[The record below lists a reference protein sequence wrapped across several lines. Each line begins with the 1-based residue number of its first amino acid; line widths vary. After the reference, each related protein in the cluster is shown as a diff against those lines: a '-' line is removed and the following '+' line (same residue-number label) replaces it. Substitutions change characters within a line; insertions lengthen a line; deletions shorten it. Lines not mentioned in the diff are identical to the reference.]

1 MNDLIK
7 LITIVNSQN
16 DELEI
21 IEEKHEF
28 ELLGDVKDTK
38 RTEYYASMAVSHT
51 VSKTI
56 EHISPDDYEMAII
69 AKDNG
74 KKIRPQQVLIDGEVF
89 NIVRTYKHDD
99 FNMDI
104 YCEEVDY

>member
-1 MNDLIK
+1 ME
-7 LITIVNSQN
+7 IVNESY
-16 DELEI
+16 
-21 IEEKHEF
+21 EKEV
-28 ELLGDVKDTK
+28 LGDIKDTK
-38 RTEYYASMAVSHT
+38 RTEHYASMAAGHT

-56 EHISPDDYEMAII
+56 EHINPDDYEMSIVV
-69 AKDNG
+69 KENG
-74 KKIRPQQVLIDGEVF
+74 KKIRPQKVSIDGEIY